1 MTTSASSLKK
11 DLYVA
16 PVSTL
21 TVVRKE
27 EKNPVIRESMVRD
40 EYIWQQFL
48 ATNRIIHL
56 MRPDFFMIYKFSKS
70 TVLFQQNINLDLG
83 IGEVRHDD
91 IRKFMLPEDWQHQQM
106 IDRVLNQI
114 VRERKLQPLD
124 YIYKMCSHVDC
135 PNPAVKRL
143 LRTSFLIHT
152 EDSGEPNLAFICYH
166 DVSQL
171 ITAFKPNSFDINFET
186 GKDYLN
192 KELENRLKEEM
203 PGKPVITFR
212 EKEILHCIHQGMSS
226 KEISAHLF
234 ISKNTVDTHRQ
245 NMLRKWDLPNST
257 SLLKFAQN
265 EGWI

>member
-1 MTTSASSLKK
+1 MTTSAVSLKK
-11 DLYVA
+11 DLYV
-16 PVSTL
+16 PQVSTL
-21 TVVRKE
+21 TVLRKE
-27 EKNPVIRESMVRD
+27 EKNPVIQESMVRD

-83 IGEVRHDD
+83 ITEVRHDD
-91 IRKFMLPEDWQHQQM
+91 IRKFMVPQDWQHQQT
-106 IDRVLNQI
+106 IDRVLCQI
-114 VRERKLQPLD
+114 VRERQLQPLD
-124 YIYKMCSHVDC
+124 YIYKICCHVEC
-135 PNPAVKRL
+135 PNTAVKRL
-143 LRTSFLIHT
+143 MRTSFLIHT
-152 EDSGEPNLAFICYH
+152 EDSGAPNLAFICYH
-166 DVSQL
+166 DVSKL
-171 ITAFKPNSFDINFET
+171 ITAFNPSSFDINFES

-192 KELENRLKEEM
+192 QELNRRLAMELPE
-203 PGKPVITFR
+203 KPIITLR
-212 EKEILHCIHQGMSS
+212 EKEILQFIHQGMSS
-226 KEISAHLF
+226 KEISGHLF

>member
-1 MTTSASSLKK
+1 MTTSALSLKN
-11 DLYVA
+11 DLYIA

-21 TVVRKE
+21 TVIRKE

-83 IGEVRHDD
+83 ITEVRHDD
-91 IRKFMLPEDWQHQQM
+91 IRKFTSPQDWQHQQM
-106 IDRVLNQI
+106 IDRVLCQI

-124 YIYKMCSHVDC
+124 YIYKICSHVEC

-143 LRTSFLIHT
+143 MRTSFIIHT
-152 EDSGEPNLAFICYH
+152 EDTGAPNLGFICYH
-166 DVSQL
+166 DISQL

-192 KELENRLKEEM
+192 KELNRRLQINM
-203 PGKPVITFR
+203 PEKAVITSR
-212 EKEILHCIHQGMSS
+212 EKEILQCIHQGMSS

-245 NMLRKWDLPNST
+245 NMLRKWDLPNSA
-257 SLLKFAQN
+257 SLLRFAHE